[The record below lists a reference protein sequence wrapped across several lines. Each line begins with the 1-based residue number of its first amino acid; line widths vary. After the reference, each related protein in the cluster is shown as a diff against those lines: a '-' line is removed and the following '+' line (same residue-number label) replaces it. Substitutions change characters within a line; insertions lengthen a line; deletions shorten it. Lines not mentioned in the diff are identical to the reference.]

1 MEISYTNRSTCPQ
14 KNNNGT
20 SGLSL
25 ILFKILPFSHAI
37 VFSQYKCT
45 AWWKW
50 HSVWWMHTKERK
62 FRLIPEYKRIWGWHD
77 FSHHTIQASVT
88 HFFSQNSKPFQTQW
102 KKAVFKYKAEKTH
115 FPVLLSKFNSN
126 LAFRDLESDKFSFF
140 SKKCFPFFKT
150 CMQASGFQV

>member
-14 KNNNGT
+14 KNNDGN

-25 ILFKILPFSHAI
+25 ISFKILPFSHAI

-77 FSHHTIQASVT
+77 FSHHTIQASVA

-140 SKKCFPFFKT
+140 SKKCFPILKRVCRHLVSRF
-150 CMQASGFQV
+150 